1 MHESENDILRRVRK
15 IEIKTRG
22 LSNEIFAGKYH
33 TAFRGRGMSFSEVRE
48 YRAGDDVRDID
59 WNVTARMGTPYI
71 KKYAEERELTVIL
84 AVDAS
89 ASLFFGKPGSTKRD
103 EATSIAA
110 LLALSAI
117 RNNDKVGLLV
127 FTDKTEL
134 WLPPKSGKSHVLRL
148 IREMLAFE
156 PDSRKTDIGAAMDSL
171 AKNLKRRS
179 VIFLISDFICGQPYE
194 KQLKVLNM
202 RHDLAAV
209 RISDQVEVELPKLS
223 MLSLE
228 DAETGEFSW
237 LDAASEK
244 IRNLF
249 NRNMH
254 EKRRDVTELFRR
266 AKVDVMELY
275 CGEDPVVP
283 LMKFFRM
290 RQRKG

>member
-1 MHESENDILRRVRK
+1 MQTRELLAKVRK
-15 IEIKTRG
+15 IEIRTRRLVEELTG
-22 LSNEIFAGKYH
+22 GAWHSVYK
-33 TAFRGRGMSFSEVRE
+33 GRGIEFSEVRE
-48 YRAGDDVRDID
+48 YTPDDDVRDID

-89 ASLFFGKPGSTKRD
+89 ASLFFGKPGSTKRE

-134 WLPPKSGKSHVLRL
+134 WLPPKSGRSHVLRL

-171 AKNLKRRS
+171 AKNLKRKS
-179 VIFLISDFICGQPYE
+179 VIFLISDFICEQPYE
-194 KQLKVLNM
+194 KQLKMLNM

-209 RISDQVEVELPKLS
+209 RVSDQMEVDLPKLS

-228 DAETGEFSW
+228 DAETGKISW

-249 NRNMH
+249 NRNIH
-254 EKRRDVTELFRR
+254 EKRRDVTELFLR
-266 AKVDVMELY
+266 AKVDVMELF

-290 RQRKG
+290 WQRKG

>member
-1 MHESENDILRRVRK
+1 MQTRELLAKVRK
-15 IEIKTRG
+15 IEIRTRRLVEELTG
-22 LSNEIFAGKYH
+22 GAWHSVYK
-33 TAFRGRGMSFSEVRE
+33 GRGIEFSEVRE
-48 YRAGDDVRDID
+48 YTPDDDVRDID

-89 ASLFFGKPGSTKRD
+89 ASLFFGKPGSTKRE

-134 WLPPKSGKSHVLRL
+134 WLPPKSGRSHVLRL

-171 AKNLKRRS
+171 AKNLKRKS
-179 VIFLISDFICGQPYE
+179 VIFLISDFICEQPYE
-194 KQLKVLNM
+194 KQLKMLNM

-209 RISDQVEVELPKLS
+209 RVSDQMEVDLPKLS

-228 DAETGEFSW
+228 DAETGKISW

-249 NRNMH
+249 NRNIH
-254 EKRRDVTELFRR
+254 EKRRDVTELFLR
-266 AKVDVMELY
+266 AKVDVMELF

>member
-1 MHESENDILRRVRK
+1 MQTRELLAKVRK
-15 IEIKTRG
+15 IEIRTRRLVEELTG
-22 LSNEIFAGKYH
+22 GAWHSVYK
-33 TAFRGRGMSFSEVRE
+33 GRGIEFSEVRE
-48 YRAGDDVRDID
+48 YTPDDDVRDID

-89 ASLFFGKPGSTKRD
+89 ASLFFGKPGSTKRE

-134 WLPPKSGKSHVLRL
+134 WLPPKSGRSHVLRL

-171 AKNLKRRS
+171 AKNLKRKS
-179 VIFLISDFICGQPYE
+179 VIFLISDFICEQPYE
-194 KQLKVLNM
+194 KQLKMLNM

-209 RISDQVEVELPKLS
+209 RVSDQMEVDLPKLS

-228 DAETGEFSW
+228 DAETGKISW

-249 NRNMH
+249 NRNIH
-254 EKRRDVTELFRR
+254 EKRKNVTELFLR
-266 AKVDVMELY
+266 AKVDVMELF

>member
-1 MHESENDILRRVRK
+1 MQTRELLAKVRK
-15 IEIKTRG
+15 IEIRTRRLVEELTG
-22 LSNEIFAGKYH
+22 GAWHSVYK
-33 TAFRGRGMSFSEVRE
+33 GRGIEFSEVRE
-48 YRAGDDVRDID
+48 YTPDDDVRDID

-89 ASLFFGKPGSTKRD
+89 ASLFFGKPGSTKRE

-134 WLPPKSGKSHVLRL
+134 WLPPKSGRSHVLRL

-171 AKNLKRRS
+171 AKNLKRKS
-179 VIFLISDFICGQPYE
+179 VIFLISDFICEQPYE
-194 KQLKVLNM
+194 KQLKMLNM

-209 RISDQVEVELPKLS
+209 RVSDQMEVDLPKLS

-228 DAETGEFSW
+228 DAETGEISW

-249 NRNMH
+249 NRNIH
-254 EKRRDVTELFRR
+254 EKRRDVTELFLR
-266 AKVDVMELY
+266 AKVDVMELF

>member
-1 MHESENDILRRVRK
+1 MQTRELLAKVRK
-15 IEIKTRG
+15 IEIRTRRLVEELTG
-22 LSNEIFAGKYH
+22 GAWHSVYK
-33 TAFRGRGMSFSEVRE
+33 GRGIEFSEVRE
-48 YRAGDDVRDID
+48 YTPDDDVRDID

-89 ASLFFGKPGSTKRD
+89 ASLFFGKPGSTKRE

-171 AKNLKRRS
+171 AKNLKRKS
-179 VIFLISDFICGQPYE
+179 VIFLISDFICEQPYE
-194 KQLKVLNM
+194 KQLKMLKM

-209 RISDQVEVELPKLS
+209 RVSDQMEVDLPKLS

-228 DAETGEFSW
+228 NAETGEISW

-249 NRNMH
+249 NRNIH
-254 EKRRDVTELFRR
+254 EKRRDVTELFLR
-266 AKVDVMELY
+266 AKVDVMELF

>member
-1 MHESENDILRRVRK
+1 MQTRELLAKVRK
-15 IEIKTRG
+15 IEIRTRRLVEELTG
-22 LSNEIFAGKYH
+22 GAWHSVYK
-33 TAFRGRGMSFSEVRE
+33 GRGIEFSEVRE
-48 YRAGDDVRDID
+48 YTPDDDVRDID

-89 ASLFFGKPGSTKRD
+89 ASLFFGKPGSTKRE

-134 WLPPKSGKSHVLRL
+134 WLPPKLGRSHVLRL

-171 AKNLKRRS
+171 AKNLKRKS
-179 VIFLISDFICGQPYE
+179 VIFLISDFICEQPYE
-194 KQLKVLNM
+194 KQLKMLNM

-209 RISDQVEVELPKLS
+209 RVSDQMEVDLPKLS

-228 DAETGEFSW
+228 DAETGEISW

-249 NRNMH
+249 NRNIH
-254 EKRRDVTELFRR
+254 EKRRDVTELFLR
-266 AKVDVMELY
+266 AKVDVMELF

>member
-1 MHESENDILRRVRK
+1 MQTRELLAKVRK
-15 IEIKTRG
+15 IEIRTRRLVEELTG
-22 LSNEIFAGKYH
+22 GAWHSVYK
-33 TAFRGRGMSFSEVRE
+33 GRGIEFSEVRE
-48 YRAGDDVRDID
+48 YTPDDDVRDID

-89 ASLFFGKPGSTKRD
+89 ASLFFGKPGSTKRE

-134 WLPPKSGKSHVLRL
+134 WLPPKSGRSHVLRL

-171 AKNLKRRS
+171 AKNLKRKS
-179 VIFLISDFICGQPYE
+179 VIFLISDFICEQPYE

-209 RISDQVEVELPKLS
+209 RVSDQMEVDLPKLS

-228 DAETGEFSW
+228 DAETGKISW

-249 NRNMH
+249 NRNIH
-254 EKRRDVTELFRR
+254 EKRRDVTELFLR
-266 AKVDVMELY
+266 AKVDVMELF

>member
-1 MHESENDILRRVRK
+1 MQTRELLAKVRK
-15 IEIKTRG
+15 IEIRTRRLVEELTG
-22 LSNEIFAGKYH
+22 GAWHSVYK
-33 TAFRGRGMSFSEVRE
+33 GRGIEFSEVRE
-48 YRAGDDVRDID
+48 YTTDDDVRDID

-89 ASLFFGKPGSTKRD
+89 ASLFFGKPGGTKRD
-103 EATSIAA
+103 EAAGIAA

-134 WLPPKSGKSHVLRL
+134 WLPPKSGRSHVLRL
-148 IREMLAFE
+148 IRELLAFE
-156 PDSRKTDIGAAMDSL
+156 PESKGTDIGQAMDSL

-179 VIFLISDFICGQPYE
+179 VIFLISDFITELPYE
-194 KQLKVLNM
+194 KQLKILNM

-209 RISDQVEVELPKLS
+209 RISDQMELKLPKLS

-228 DAETGEFSW
+228 DSETGEVSW
-237 LDAASEK
+237 FDAASAK

-249 NRNMH
+249 GKRVD
-254 EKRRDVTELFRR
+254 EKRAAAAEKFRR
-266 AKVDVMELY
+266 AKVDVVELF

-283 LMKFFRM
+283 LMNFFRM
-290 RQRKG
+290 RKRKQG

>member
-1 MHESENDILRRVRK
+1 MIQTRDLLAKVRK
-15 IEIKTRG
+15 IEIRTRRLVEELTG
-22 LSNEIFAGKYH
+22 GAWHSVYK
-33 TAFRGRGMSFSEVRE
+33 GRGIEFSEVRE
-48 YRAGDDVRDID
+48 YTPDDDVRDID

-89 ASLFFGKPGSTKRD
+89 ASLSFGKTGSTKRD
-103 EATSIAA
+103 EAAEIAA

-156 PDSRKTDIGAAMDSL
+156 PESKGTDIGHAMDSL
-171 AKNLKRRS
+171 ARNLKRKA
-179 VIFLISDFICGQPYE
+179 VIFLISDFITDKPYE

-209 RISDQVEVELPKLS
+209 RITEKMEIDLPKLS

-228 DAETGEFSW
+228 DAETGEISW
-237 LDAASEK
+237 FDAASSK
-244 IRNLF
+244 MRKLF
-249 NRNMH
+249 GKRVE
-254 EKRRDVTELFRR
+254 EKRNSVAELFRR
-266 AKVDVMELY
+266 AKVDVVELT
-275 CGEDPVVP
+275 CGEDPSLP
-283 LMKFFRM
+283 LMNFFRM
-290 RQRKG
+290 RKRKNG